1 MEINSIIDDLL
12 EEEGFSVW
20 KNLNDYKDEV
30 QNEYISEMEETNP
43 EKNAEQSWRSKSGDF
58 LEIFVKESV
67 DDKLEDIKISLEKEI
82 PKEIKEKLELD
93 FSGKKKLPD
102 LDLVVHKESEPI
114 AIISCKTTTRERVSQ
129 TLFWKLALEK
139 KNVDINFYLVTTDS
153 DEELAPGRKW
163 RPIIEEVMD
172 NTFLVKEEFENSE
185 GMKPY
190 PELLDELRK

>member
-1 MEINSIIDDLL
+1 MDIHSIIDDLL

-20 KNLNDYKDEV
+20 KNLDDYKDEV

-67 DDKLEDIKISLEKEI
+67 DDKLKDIKISLEKEI

-153 DEELAPGRKW
+153 DEELTPGRKW